1 MGATSAEDHEL
12 FARSDVADHQT
23 VVPWWY
29 YATTGIITGAAVVA
43 IALLPQQISGF
54 FLVAA
59 ALLVGATSRV
69 TSRIV
74 GRSWK
79 TRLPFPTSAAGVGH
93 LVALAVVVI
102 GSLIVAWIVVRP
114 GGPSWLAWMLAALVF
129 VVTLSGRWAAKTG
142 RAA

>member
-1 MGATSAEDHEL
+1 MGAASAEDQEL
-12 FARSDVADHQT
+12 FARSDVTDRQI

-29 YATTGIITGAAVVA
+29 YSITGVITGAAVVA
-43 IALLPQQISGF
+43 TALLPQQISGF

-59 ALLVGATSRV
+59 VLLVGVISRV
-69 TSRIV
+69 TGRIV
-74 GRSWK
+74 GKAWG
-79 TRLPFPTSAAGVGH
+79 TRLPFPTGAAGVGY

-114 GGPSWLAWMLAALVF
+114 SGPSWLAWMLAALVF
-129 VVTLSGRWAAKTG
+129 VVTLSGRWVATTG

>member
-1 MGATSAEDHEL
+1 M
-12 FARSDVADHQT
+12 ADRQI

-29 YATTGIITGAAVVA
+29 YAITGVIAGAAVVA
-43 IALLPQQISGF
+43 TALLPQQIAGL

-59 ALLVGATSRV
+59 ALFVGV
-69 TSRIV
+69 TSRIA
-74 GRSWK
+74 GKASG
-79 TRLPFPTSAAGVGH
+79 TRLPIPASAAGVGY

-102 GSLIVAWIVVRP
+102 GSLIVVWTVVRP

-129 VVTLSGRWAAKTG
+129 VVALSGTWVAKTE